1 MFTML
6 KDVMVITLKL
16 WKMFLNLNFADF
28 FFLLKTTLRQIIH
41 PIAQILRIEFKGLWN
56 LKL

>member
-1 MFTML
+1 
-6 KDVMVITLKL
+6 MVIALKL

-28 FFLLKTTLRQIIH
+28 FFLAKNNTGTDYSPH
-41 PIAQILRIEFKGLWN
+41 IAQILRIEFKGLWN